1 MGKEAETR
9 DELLAKLASRRF
21 YEGICARLMQGLGLP
36 RYAAENV
43 TSDAIEW
50 AWQNL
55 DAYDPKGR
63 SLHAWV
69 SQRAWWRALDYLAL
83 PRARFEQGASDI
95 ADVADVLPDP
105 AEDAETL
112 AIKRQLEDQLLDL
125 LAETPKLLVLYKL
138 RRYWDLPQ
146 HEIAANLGVT
156 ERAVKNLYEQLMR
169 TLKRF
174 KAIVDQGAKLK

>member
-1 MGKEAETR
+1 MGKEPESR

-21 YEGICARLMQGLGLP
+21 YEGICARLMQGLGLS
-36 RYAAENV
+36 RYAAENM

-50 AWQNL
+50 AWRNL
-55 DAYDPKGR
+55 DAYDPGGR

-83 PRARFEQGASDI
+83 PRARFEQGASNI
-95 ADVADVLPDP
+95 ADVADTLPDP
-105 AEDAETL
+105 AEGAESL
-112 AIKRQLEDQLLDL
+112 AIKRQLEAQLLDL

-146 HEIAANLGVT
+146 SEIAANLGVT
-156 ERAVKNLYEQLMR
+156 EKEVKNLYEQLMR
-169 TLKRF
+169 ALRKF
-174 KAIVDQGAKLK
+174 KATVDQGAKSK

>member
-1 MGKEAETR
+1 MGEEREAR
-9 DELLAKLASRRF
+9 DEVLAKLASRRF
-21 YEGICARLMQGLGLP
+21 YEGICARLMEALGLS

-50 AWQNL
+50 AWQHL
-55 DAYDPKGR
+55 DTYDPKGR

-69 SQRAWWRALDYLAL
+69 WQRAWWRALDYLAL
-83 PRARFEQGASDI
+83 PRARFEQSASDI
-95 ADVADVLPDP
+95 TDVADTIPDP
-105 AEDAETL
+105 AEGAESL

-146 HEIAANLGVT
+146 SEIAANLGVT
-156 ERAVKNLYEQLMR
+156 EKEVRNLYEQLMR
-169 TLKRF
+169 ALKRF
-174 KAIVDQGAKLK
+174 KAIVDQGAKRE

>member
-1 MGKEAETR
+1 MGKESETR

-21 YEGICARLMQGLGLP
+21 YEGICARLVQGLGLS
-36 RYAAENV
+36 RYTAEAV

-50 AWQNL
+50 AWRNL
-55 DAYDPKGR
+55 DTYDPKGR

-83 PRARFEQGASDI
+83 PRARFEQGASDV
-95 ADVADVLPDP
+95 ADVADAIPDP
-105 AEDAETL
+105 AEGAESL
-112 AIKRQLEDQLLDL
+112 AIKRQLEDQLLEM

-146 HEIAANLGVT
+146 SEIAVNLGVT
-156 ERAVKNLYEQLMR
+156 EREVKNLYEQLMR

-174 KAIVDQGAKLK
+174 KAIVDQGAQPK